1 MSSSKDVV
9 IESIDELGSLLAR
22 TYWIEEEFEE
32 VTQWDAYTTVEDK
45 YQKLL
50 FRLSHESEGH
60 KASLKR
66 LISNLEGLDMETIK
80 QNSQAREA
88 VKFKKYDQ
96 DVEILYEVYE
106 NDELALD
113 LYQQICSKTSEEF
126 IEEVWEGDDPDEFF
140 EILSDIIKEEKEH
153 IETVGKYAQKLGRI
167 K

>member
-1 MSSSKDVV
+1 MSPSRDVV

-22 TYWIEEEFEE
+22 TYWIEEEFEG
-32 VTQWDAYTTVEDK
+32 VTQWEAYTAVEEK
-45 YQKLL
+45 YKELL

-60 KASLKR
+60 KELLKK

-88 VKFKKYDQ
+88 VKFKKYSQ
-96 DVEILYEVYE
+96 DIEILQEVYE

-113 LYQQICSKTSEEF
+113 LYSKIHSKTSREF
-126 IEEVWEGDDPDEFF
+126 IEKMWEGDDPDEFF
-140 EILSDIIKEEKEH
+140 QILSEIIEEEKEH
-153 IETVGKYAQKLGRI
+153 IASVGEFAQKLGRV